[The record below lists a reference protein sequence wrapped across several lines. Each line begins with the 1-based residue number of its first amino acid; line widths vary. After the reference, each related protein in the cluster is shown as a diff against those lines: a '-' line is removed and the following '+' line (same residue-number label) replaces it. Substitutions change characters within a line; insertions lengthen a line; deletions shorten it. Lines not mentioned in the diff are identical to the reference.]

1 MSYFVSVEMRTVYK
15 GNDYHASIDAE
26 VTSYINKHADYSSW
40 ESDRD
45 YFGYEDVEYNIEAV
59 KLYVQS
65 LDYPVKVITDE
76 KEISEEIELDYTL
89 LDLLICT
96 QMKNII
102 DDMKIID

>member
-1 MSYFVSVEMRTVYK
+1 MSYFVSVSMYTVYK
-15 GNDYHASIDAE
+15 GNDYDAVIDVE

-45 YFGYEDVEYNIEAV
+45 YFGYEDVEYNIESV

-76 KEISEEIELDYTL
+76 KEISEEIEVDYTL

-96 QMKNII
+96 QMNNII
-102 DDMKIID
+102 NDMKIID